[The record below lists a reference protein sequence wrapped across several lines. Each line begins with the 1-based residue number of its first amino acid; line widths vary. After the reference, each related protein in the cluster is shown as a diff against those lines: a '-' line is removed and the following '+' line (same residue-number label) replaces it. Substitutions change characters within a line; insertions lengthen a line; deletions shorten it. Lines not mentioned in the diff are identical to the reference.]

1 MTGARGFRR
10 RLKRTGKALDSDSKK
25 VFALSRSQQNIWN
38 LEQAY
43 PGTSINHISTTVS
56 IRGRIDFAL
65 LQESIRLVLKADAT
79 LRTRITLQDGKPV
92 QYFADCSEE
101 RFDIYDFSHTDQE
114 GMESWE
120 TAMSREALPVLDAPL
135 YRFALFGAGENAGGI
150 FLKIHHIISDG
161 WSQMLVCNR
170 IAQTY
175 LKLLAGETPE
185 LAGIPDYELHVKEEE
200 DYLSGRAYKRDRE
213 YWKEQV
219 EKAGEPS
226 VIKSVNSAAVSPV
239 GRRMSFRLPQ
249 VLNHAIY
256 LYCLNNRVA
265 PFAVFYMALAI
276 YFRRIGGASRFTIG
290 VPIFNRTSYEFKQST
305 GMFVNTLPFYNEIQD
320 EWTLNQFN
328 EELMEAWFELLRHQR
343 FPFSHILE
351 LAREK
356 GDGAD
361 RLFSVALSY
370 QDSKVYESRDASV
383 VFSGRW
389 HYSGCQA
396 EQLCIHLSNM
406 ESHKQ
411 YCVDYDYLSQ
421 FFTGEEIVRLHESL
435 VNILME
441 ALHNPDRPLCRLAVL
456 GREERERVL
465 YAFNHTEKYLG
476 EKDLY
481 QVFEQTVSDYPQRAA
496 AICDGERLTYS
507 GLAEGAGVVSRGLDR
522 IFGEEK
528 GVAAILLPRTFALFA
543 ALMGTLRSGNAYLLL
558 STELPAAR
566 IADIYQ
572 RSGAGVLLTDRTQ
585 AERLGGESGKMRLVL
600 MEELEEERFRP
611 GREEEEPYRA
621 KPEDLAYVVYTSGST
636 GEPKGVEITQRS
648 LLNLVQAMGPVY
660 GKGAVLSVCNVGFD
674 AFTLESTAALLN
686 GRTVVLPK
694 EEEQESPRRLA
705 ELIAGYGVGFLSITP
720 SRLSAFLREP
730 SFCRAMRQME
740 RIICGGEA
748 FTGELLKLLKNCTN
762 ARIYNQYGPSETTVA
777 VSMKELGE
785 ASLITVGGPMPGCRM
800 YVLDQ
805 WMNPL
810 PTGVYGQ
817 LFIGGVCVGRGYRN
831 APELTE
837 KSFLE
842 NPFEAGERIYA
853 TGDIACWTADGEIM
867 LSGRL
872 DRQVKLRGLRV
883 EPQET
888 ADCIASYPGVR
899 EAAAKV
905 LELNGQMIL
914 AAYYCAPEEIPEVE
928 LLAFAASRLPKYMI
942 PSCVIRLEEIP
953 LTPRGKVD
961 EDRLPAPEGKA
972 GVEGDVEDGLTLQ
985 ILEIF
990 REVLVQP
997 EMGSDSDYFLCGG
1010 NSLNAM
1016 EVLAGVEDAVGK
1028 RLRISDLYACRTA
1041 GRLARYLGGEK
1052 EAVRK
1057 PGWQLK
1063 PAPGLDRYPL
1073 TPIQQG
1079 IYVQSCMAPESF
1091 TYHMPGAFRLKGP
1104 VDAGRLE
1111 DAFHRLIAGE
1121 RIFRT
1126 AFVQEDNGI
1135 FARVMPEVP
1144 FTMQQLA
1151 GDTPEQAASMF
1162 IRPFSLDKAPLLRAG
1177 LWRDGEGTQF
1187 LFLDV
1192 HHIIGDGMSTPLML
1206 ERLNRCYEGGEA
1218 ASGDVDYLDYAYA
1231 QSRKR
1236 TDEKTDDR
1244 DYWREHL
1251 TPLPEPLLLPSDKI
1265 RPQQFDYQGKNYV
1278 HRIPRELSGQ
1288 CTQWCRQNGIS
1299 PYMLFLGAYGILLSA
1314 AAGKKELLVGTPVA
1328 GRNQRQLQEI
1338 CGPFIS
1344 TMPLRLRVDG
1354 EEEAVRYLQQIRQE
1368 VTGMLEHPDCSLEEM
1383 ISMLGLPRTLSEN
1396 PLYQAAFSMRP
1407 FETGSLT
1414 LGGAAVEYVPLFT
1427 GTAKTELFIEL
1438 VYENEEYQLQ
1448 FEYAS
1453 SLFEE
1458 ETIRLYGRS
1467 LESIVR
1473 GLTDGSVAKIRE
1485 LPLVDVADRMAL
1497 FEIPNYRYM
1506 PYLNQPIHQM
1516 IRNRARMF
1524 PSETAVIW
1532 HGEKITCR
1540 ELESRAAA
1548 IACGLHAAGV
1558 SRGGRIGLCF
1568 GRTPELLAGMLGIL
1582 KAGCAYVPLSP
1593 SLPARRTAYIL
1604 ETAGASAV
1612 LCDQESREGLVHK
1625 TTLPVLV
1632 SSQMDSGSWEETGV
1646 NGEDLIHVIFTSG
1659 STGRPK
1665 GVMLRHRS
1673 LSNLFANMKML
1684 MADVKGPVLCT
1695 ANLMFDI
1702 FIVESL
1708 FPLAMGNAVA
1718 MADEEEM
1725 MLPWRLAE
1733 LIGATGAEFMQL
1745 TASRLA
1751 LCLGNEAFRNAAAGL
1766 KLVVSGGEPLTETLA
1781 GQFFRVCPETRLLN
1795 MYGPTEA
1802 AVCATVE
1809 EVTPGKEIT
1818 IGSPLSNCRVYLL
1831 DEEQNPVMPT
1841 AAGEIY
1847 LAGEGIS
1854 EGYIGREDLTEA
1866 AFFPDIYFP
1875 QQRMYRTG
1883 DLGRLRA
1890 DGRLV
1895 FLGRR
1900 DGQVKINGQRVELSE
1915 IANAMVESGAAAQ
1928 AAVIPVEKP
1937 DGASELIAFY
1947 TETEAGRGAQH
1958 LCRWLRGCLPDY
1970 MVPSSFYRLE
1980 SLPITDNG
1988 KTDLLLLRQEWEKG
2002 AFTEAGTAAVQELQ
2016 AEEASVLCS
2025 GGYQAG
2031 PSAEKAEKDSTK
2043 TVTEEKILQIWSAI
2057 LGKNDISAEKSF
2069 FEQGGTSLGALSV
2082 LSRYFNEGMEMTMA
2096 QFYENPTVAAQVKLL
2111 SGIGL
2116 LRENGEKQ
2124 EAYPAQVPAAPAV
2137 LPGREEK
2144 AILLTG
2150 ATGFFGAHL
2159 LKELLS
2165 QNGTRIICL
2174 IRNADSDRLR
2184 ETLSWYFGAGWTAG
2198 RMGRIRV
2205 VAGDLSAPLLGME
2218 RMEWNRLAEE
2228 IRAIYHS
2235 AADVRHYAA
2244 DEQAFL
2250 NTNVGGTETLLALAK
2265 QAEAVFYHISTAS
2278 IGGDFLREH
2287 PGEAGVFTETD
2298 FYIGQNWEDNIYI
2311 RSKFLSEA
2319 AVYRAMK
2326 DGLNARIYRLGRI
2339 TGRCSD
2345 HVFQRNPESN
2355 AAFLLMRAIRCV
2367 GAISQS
2373 MSCLSVDLTPVD
2385 WCAAAVLA
2393 LRDAEVTAL
2402 HLMNPCPPSMQEVGR
2417 LLVPKLEI
2425 VPDEAYGGLL
2435 LQRLNDENRD
2445 ILAPLLDYTNRM
2457 KTSGAGI
2464 RVDCAVTQELL
2475 KKAGFDR
2482 KLPDASYLIEGF
2494 AGLFS
2499 RERSKNDI

>member
-1 MTGARGFRR
+1 MTGARVSRHW
-10 RLKRTGKALDSDSKK
+10 LKRTGKALDSEKHK

-92 QYFADCSEE
+92 QYFAPCGEE

-114 GMESWE
+114 GIESWE
-120 TAMSREALPVLDAPL
+120 TAMSREALPLLDAPL
-135 YRFALFGAGENAGGI
+135 YRFALFGAGENTGGI

-170 IAQTY
+170 IAETY
-175 LKLLAGETPE
+175 LKLLAGERPE
-185 LAGIPDYELHVKEEE
+185 PYQIPDYELHVREEE
-200 DYLSGRAYKRDRE
+200 DYLSGRAYKRDLE

-226 VIKSVNSAAVSPV
+226 VIKSVKSAAVSPV

-305 GMFVNTLPFYNEIQD
+305 GMFVNTLPFFNEIQD

-356 GDGAD
+356 GDGTD

-421 FFTGEEIVRLHESL
+421 FFTGEEIAGLHESL

-456 GREERERVL
+456 GREEREKVL
-465 YAFNHTEKYLG
+465 YTFNNTEKYLE

-481 QVFEQTVSDYPQRAA
+481 QVFEQTVSDYPQRVA
-496 AICDGERLTYS
+496 AICGGKKLTYS
-507 GLAEGAGVVSRGLDR
+507 GLAEQAGVVSRGLNR

-558 STELPAAR
+558 STELPAGR
-566 IADIYQ
+566 IGDIYR
-572 RSGAGVLLTDRTQ
+572 RSGAGVLITHGTQ
-585 AERLGGESGKMRLVL
+585 AGRLGTEAGDMRLLL
-600 MEELEEERFRP
+600 MEDLEEGRFYP
-611 GREEEEPYRA
+611 DGEEEAPFRA

-648 LLNLVQAMGPVY
+648 LFNLVKAMGPVY

-686 GRTVVLPK
+686 GRTVVLPG

-720 SRLSAFLREP
+720 SRLTAFLRDP

-785 ASLITVGGPMPGCRM
+785 ASLITVGGPLPGCRM
-800 YVLDQ
+800 YVLDR

-842 NPFEAGERIYA
+842 NPFEAGERMYA
-853 TGDIACWTADGEIM
+853 TGDIACWTAEGEIM

-872 DRQVKLRGLRV
+872 DRQVKLRGLRI
-883 EPQET
+883 EPQEA

-905 LELNGQMIL
+905 LELNGQLIL

-953 LTPRGKVD
+953 LTSRGKVD
-961 EDRLPAPEGKA
+961 EDRLPAPEEKMGA
-972 GVEGDVEDGLTLQ
+972 MDGAQDGLSLQ

-990 REVLVQP
+990 REVLAQP
-997 EMGSDSDYFLCGG
+997 EMGIESDYFLCGG

-1016 EVLAGVEDAVGK
+1016 EVLAGVEDAVGR

-1041 GRLARYLGGEK
+1041 GRLARYIGGEK
-1052 EAVRK
+1052 EAVKK
-1057 PGWQLK
+1057 PVRQLQ

-1091 TYHMPGAFRLKGP
+1091 TYHMPGAFCLKKP
-1104 VDAGRLE
+1104 VDAGRLAQ
-1111 DAFHRLIAGE
+1111 AFERLIAGE

-1126 AFVQEDNGI
+1126 AFVQEDDGI
-1135 FARVMPEVP
+1135 FAKVMPEAA
-1144 FTMQQLA
+1144 FTLAQLE
-1151 GDTPEQAASMF
+1151 GDTLEQAASLF

-1218 ASGDVDYLDYAYA
+1218 VSGDVDYLDYAYW
-1231 QSRKR
+1231 QSRDR
-1236 TDEKTDDR
+1236 MEEKTTDR

-1251 TPLPEPLLLPSDKI
+1251 SPLPEPLLLPADKT
-1265 RPQQFDYQGKNYV
+1265 RPSQFDYQGKNYV
-1278 HRIPRELSGQ
+1278 HRISRELSGQ

-1344 TMPLRLRVDG
+1344 TMPLRLRVDA
-1354 EEEAVRYLQQIRQE
+1354 EEETGRYLQQIRQE

-1407 FETGSLT
+1407 FEAGSLT
-1414 LGGAAVEYVPLFT
+1414 LAGEAVEYVPLFT
-1427 GTAKTELFIEL
+1427 GAAKTELFVEL
-1438 VYENEEYQLQ
+1438 VFEKEEYQLQ

-1467 LESIVR
+1467 MESIVR
-1473 GLTDGSVAKIRE
+1473 GLTDGSAEKIHE
-1485 LPLVDVADRMAL
+1485 VPIVDVADRMEL

-1516 IRNRARMF
+1516 IRNRARMY

-1532 HGEKITCR
+1532 HGEKITCQ
-1540 ELESRAAA
+1540 ELDRRAGS

-1558 SRGGRIGLCF
+1558 SRGDRIGLCF

-1593 SLPARRTAYIL
+1593 SLPAKRTDYIL
-1604 ETAGASAV
+1604 ETAGAAFV
-1612 LCDQESREGLVHK
+1612 LCDQESRESLVNK
-1625 TTLPVLV
+1625 TELPVLV

-1646 NGEDLIHVIFTSG
+1646 NGEDLIHVLFTSG

-1695 ANLMFDI
+1695 ANMMFDI

-1708 FPLAMGNAVA
+1708 FPLAMGNPVV

-1725 MLPWRLAE
+1725 VLPWRLAE
-1733 LIGATGAEFMQL
+1733 LIGATGAKFMQL
-1745 TASRLA
+1745 TASRLQ
-1751 LCLGNEAFRNAAAGL
+1751 LCLGNEAFRNAASGL
-1766 KLVVSGGEPLTETLA
+1766 KLVISGGEPLTETLA
-1781 GQFFRVCPETRLLN
+1781 EQFFRICPESRLLN

-1809 EVTPGKEIT
+1809 EVAPGKEIT
-1818 IGSPLSNCRVYLL
+1818 IGRPLSNCRVYLL
-1831 DEEQNPVMPT
+1831 DEERNPVMPT
-1841 AAGEIY
+1841 AEGELY

-1866 AFFPDIYFP
+1866 AFYPDIYFP
-1875 QQRMYRTG
+1875 QQRMYKTG

-1890 DGRLV
+1890 DGRVV

-1915 IANAMVESGAAAQ
+1915 IANAMLESGAAAR

-1947 TETEAGRGAQH
+1947 TEAEDGGGDAER
-1958 LCRWLRGCLPDY
+1958 LRRWLRGCLPDY
-1970 MVPSSFYRLE
+1970 MVPSSFCRLE

-1988 KTDLLLLRQEWEKG
+1988 KTDLLLLKREWEKG
-2002 AFTEAGTAAVQELQ
+2002 AFTEERTAA
-2016 AEEASVLCS
+2016 AEKLPSKEASVKFS
-2025 GGYQAG
+2025 ETYPAGSSAEQAG
-2031 PSAEKAEKDSTK
+2031 KRSVKPA
-2043 TVTEEKILQIWSAI
+2043 TEEKILQIWSAI
-2057 LGKNDISAEKSF
+2057 LGKNDICAEKSF

-2096 QFYENPTVAAQVKLL
+2096 QFYENPTAAAQAKLL
-2111 SGIGL
+2111 SGSGL
-2116 LRENGEKQ
+2116 HRDDRER
-2124 EAYPAQVPAAPAV
+2124 EAEYPAQVPAAPAI
-2137 LPGREEK
+2137 LPDPPGREEK
-2144 AILLTG
+2144 AVLLTG

-2165 QNGTRIICL
+2165 QSGTRIICL
-2174 IRNADSDRLR
+2174 IRNGDIDRLR
-2184 ETLSWYFGAGWTAG
+2184 ETLSWYFGAGWTAAQ
-2198 RMGRIRV
+2198 MGRIRV
-2205 VAGDLSAPLLGME
+2205 AAGDLSRPLLGME
-2218 RMEWNRLAEE
+2218 RPEWNRLAGE
-2228 IRAIYHS
+2228 IRAVYHC
-2235 AADVRHYAA
+2235 AADVRHYTAN
-2244 DEQAFL
+2244 EQAFL
-2250 NTNVGGTETLLALAK
+2250 DTNVGGTEMLLALAK
-2265 QAEAVFYHISTAS
+2265 EAEAVFYHISTAS

-2287 PGEAGVFTETD
+2287 PGEDAVFTEAD
-2298 FYIGQNWEDNIYI
+2298 FYIGQNWEDNVYI

-2319 AVYRAMK
+2319 AVYRAMRE
-2326 DGLNARIYRLGRI
+2326 GLNARVYRLGRI

-2345 HVFQRNPESN
+2345 HVFQKNPESN

-2367 GAISQS
+2367 GAISRS
-2373 MSCLSVDLTPVD
+2373 MSCPAVDLTPVD

-2393 LRDAEVTAL
+2393 LWDTEATAL
-2402 HLMNPCPPSMQEVGR
+2402 HLMNPCPPSMSQVAQ
-2417 LLVPKLEI
+2417 LLVPDLEI

-2435 LQRLNDENRD
+2435 LQRMNDENRD
-2445 ILAPLLDYTNRM
+2445 ILAPLLDYVNRM
-2457 KTSGAGI
+2457 KTSGAAV
-2464 RVDCAVTQELL
+2464 RVECKITQEML

-2499 RERSKNDI
+2499 GE